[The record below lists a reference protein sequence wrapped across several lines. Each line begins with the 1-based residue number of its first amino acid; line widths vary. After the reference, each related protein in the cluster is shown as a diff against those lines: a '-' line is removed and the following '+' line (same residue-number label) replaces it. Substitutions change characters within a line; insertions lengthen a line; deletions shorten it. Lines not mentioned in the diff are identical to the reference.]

1 MQLDI
6 KEKNGKKP
14 YMLDLEFLTKCFS
27 EYSEDDTFF
36 DDFMNDSSL
45 LFGDENDLINLT
57 CKVINLYGE
66 LSDSNENLLIKVLN
80 LCASR
85 MEENAHKYEP
95 MHWAR
100 VDTKVTSHD
109 IREAIFRH
117 WTTFTE
123 TDYDTSEENHLIA
136 IITNIMIL
144 NKVSKIE
151 KFRSSFLS

>member
-6 KEKNGKKP
+6 KEKDGKKP
-14 YMLDLEFLTKCFS
+14 YMLDLEFLTKCFTKYN
-27 EYSEDDTFF
+27 EYHNFHE
-36 DDFMNDSSL
+36 DFMNDSLL
-45 LFGDENDLINLT
+45 LFGDEDDLIELT
-57 CKVINLYGE
+57 CKTINLYGE
-66 LSDSNENLLIKVLN
+66 LIDDNSNLLIKVLN

-117 WTTFTE
+117 WTAFTE
-123 TDYDTSEENHLIA
+123 TDFDTSEENHLIA